1 MQAYKEI
8 TYGWVILLFI
18 LPGVVLLT
26 FLFAFQAG
34 AKPLTFIPF
43 LIIISLFS
51 IVILLFYRMRVIVW
65 NNKILLSFGVGL
77 IWKAIEIANV
87 ESIEV
92 VKNPFY
98 FGWGIRMIPKGT
110 MYNISGTR
118 AIELHFKDTNRIVRI
133 GSKNPE
139 QLKREIEARLR
150 ILSPGK

>member
-1 MQAYKEI
+1 MQGYKEI
-8 TYGWVILLFI
+8 TFGWIILIFI
-18 LPGVVLLT
+18 LPGTVLLT
-26 FLFAFQAG
+26 YLYIFQVG
-34 AKPLTFIPF
+34 DRPLTTTPF
-43 LIIISLFS
+43 LLISSLF
-51 IVILLFYRMRVIVW
+51 VVVALLFYRMRVIVW
-65 NNKILLSFGVGL
+65 SDKILISFGVGL
-77 IWKAIEIANV
+77 IWKAIEIAKVAN
-87 ESIEV
+87 IEV